1 MYDDLANTIAEHFP
15 TIRADLEHLV
25 RIPSV
30 SASGFDPQH
39 VRASAEATRELLERV
54 GAKGVR
60 LLELDGAHPA
70 VFGQVDGP
78 EGSPTVLLYAHH
90 DVQPPG
96 DPDKWNTEAF
106 HPTELEGRLYG
117 RGTADDKSGIAIHAG
132 VLRAFEGKPPVNV
145 KVFVE
150 GEEEIGSLHLDAFL
164 EAHGDLLAADV
175 IVIADSGNWR
185 VGQPA
190 FTTSLRGLVDC
201 VVEVRTLRNGVHSGQ
216 FGGVL
221 PDALTS
227 LTRVLASLHDDNGEV
242 AIAGLVSGEADPLDL
257 TEAELRADAQ
267 ALESVALI
275 GSGALTTRLWRKP
288 ACSVLA
294 IDAPRVAEAI
304 NQLVPSAR
312 AKVSLRLAPGD
323 DPDRA
328 MKLLSDHLIAH
339 APWGVEITVTPGAGG
354 EPFELVAEGAGYDA
368 FKAGFEAA
376 WETSTV
382 EIGAGGSI
390 PFVAAFSERFP
401 RAEILLTGVA
411 DPTSAAHGPNESL
424 DLDEL
429 RRGTLAE
436 AIALLVLAG

>member
-354 EPFELVAEGAGYDA
+354 ERDAGSA
-368 FKAGFEAA
+368 RAPCRN
-376 WETSTV
+376 
-382 EIGAGGSI
+382 I
-390 PFVAAFSERFP
+390 PKLP
-401 RAEILLTGVA
+401 REKPVHQFG
-411 DPTSAAHGPNESL
+411 
-424 DLDEL
+424 
-429 RRGTLAE
+429 LAN
-436 AIALLVLAG
+436 AIKKPPRKR

>member
-1 MYDDLANTIAEHFP
+1 MHEDLANAIAEHFP

-39 VRASAEATRELLERV
+39 VRASAEATRELLEKV
-54 GAKGVR
+54 GATDVQ

-96 DPDKWNTEAF
+96 DPDKWTTEPF

-117 RGTADDKSGIAIHAG
+117 RGTADDKSGIAIHTG
-132 VLRAFEGKPPVNV
+132 VLRAFEGKPPVTV

-227 LTRVLASLHDDNGEV
+227 LARVLASLHDESGEV
-242 AIAGLVSGEADPLDL
+242 AIEGLVSGEADPLDL
-257 TEAELRADAQ
+257 TEAELRSDAQ
-267 ALESVALI
+267 ALASVELI

-294 IDAPRVAEAI
+294 IDAPSVAEAI

-328 MKLLSDHLIAH
+328 MTLLTDHLVAH

-354 EPFELVAEGAGYDA
+354 EPFALAAGGAGYDA
-368 FKAGFEAA
+368 FQAGFEAA

-401 RAEILLTGVA
+401 DAEILLTGVA

-429 RRGTLAE
+429 RRGALAE
-436 AIALLVLAG
+436 AIALRVLAG